1 MVSIEYVQLST
12 LPTVVSQGRELQEV
26 NRDQIEVMDS
36 IFTKK

>member
-1 MVSIEYVQLST
+1 MVSTEYVQLNT

-36 IFTKK
+36 IFTEK